1 MSSSVR
7 IDNALLLTMV
17 EGEAP
22 QSGTVRFED
31 NTITHVGS
39 SSPSADETIDASG
52 GIVIPGFV
60 QSHVHLCQSLFRN
73 MAEELSLFDW
83 LALRIWPMEAA
94 LAEADMT
101 AACNLG
107 LAEVIRGGTTTI
119 LDMGSVH
126 HTDQIGAAVQRARIR
141 AIIGKAL
148 MDGGDTVPS
157 TLKQSTKDC
166 IRESEALFRRWH
178 GAANGRLGYAFAPRF
193 APACTTELLS
203 AVSEICQDNDLL
215 IHTHC
220 AESLEESAWV
230 QKRYGMDYLAYLQ
243 QCGLTGPRSVF
254 VHMVHLNEEER
265 ATVRKT
271 KTAISHCPSSNCK
284 LASGVAPIPEYLDLG
299 LRVSLGPDGA
309 PCNNTLDM
317 FMEMRLAALI
327 QKPRLGPKTM
337 PAEQVLKLATICGA
351 EALGLSDQIGT
362 IEVGK
367 RADLVHLRLDRPFNG
382 VGGDP
387 YGQIVYTGSR
397 QNVVDVW
404 CDGFRL
410 MKNQEILTVDED
422 EVVARGKESMV
433 NIRGRL

>member
-7 IDNALLLTMV
+7 IENALLLTMV
-17 EGEAP
+17 DGEAP
-22 QSGTVRFED
+22 RSGTVRIEG
-31 NTITHVGS
+31 NIITHVGDC
-39 SSPSADETIDASG
+39 PPDADETVDASG
-52 GIVIPGFV
+52 GILLPGFV
-60 QSHVHLCQSLFRN
+60 QTHVHLCQSLFRN
-73 MAEELSLFDW
+73 MAEDLSLFDW
-83 LALRIWPMEAA
+83 LTLRIWPMEAA

-126 HTDQIGAAVQRARIR
+126 HTDQIGAAVQAAKIR

-148 MDGGDTVPS
+148 MDGGDTVPP
-157 TLKQSTKDC
+157 TLKQSTNDC
-166 IRESEALFRRWH
+166 IRESEDLFRRWH
-178 GAANGRLGYAFAPRF
+178 GAAQGRLGYALAPRF

-203 AVSEICQDNDLL
+203 AVSEFCRDNDL
-215 IHTHC
+215 IVHTHC
-220 AESLEESAWV
+220 AESLEESAWA
-230 QKRYGMDYLAYLQ
+230 QKQHGMDYLTYLH

-254 VHMVHLNEEER
+254 VHMVHLNDEER
-265 ATVRKT
+265 ATVKKT

-284 LASGVAPIPEYLDLG
+284 LASGIAPIPEYLDLG

-327 QKPRLGPKTM
+327 QKPRFGPKTM
-337 PAEQVLKLATICGA
+337 SAKQVLKLATIGGA
-351 EALGLSDQIGT
+351 EALGLADQTGT
-362 IEVGK
+362 LEVGK
-367 RADLVHLRLDRPFNG
+367 RADLTHLRLDRPFNG

-410 MKNQEILTVDED
+410 MKHQEILTVDEQ
-422 EVVARGKESMV
+422 EVVARGKESIKD
-433 NIRGRL
+433 IRGRL